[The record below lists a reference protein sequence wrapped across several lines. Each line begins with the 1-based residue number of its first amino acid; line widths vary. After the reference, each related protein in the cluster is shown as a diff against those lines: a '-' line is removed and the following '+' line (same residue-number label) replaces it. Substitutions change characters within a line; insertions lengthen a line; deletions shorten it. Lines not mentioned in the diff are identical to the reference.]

1 MEMRYK
7 ITVIKY
13 ENNENYES
21 ELATYK
27 EEQKRDTYG
36 FTRPYDKPELWA
48 EPKPE
53 KASRSLEV
61 VLTEEEYD
69 KVKAEVIK
77 VFK

>member
-1 MEMRYK
+1 MNYK

-13 ENNENYES
+13 EQNENYES
-21 ELATYK
+21 ELAKYR
-27 EEQKRDTYG
+27 EEQKRDAFGYS
-36 FTRPYDKPELWA
+36 RPYDKPELWT

-61 VLTEEEYD
+61 VLTEEEYE
-69 KVKAEVIK
+69 KVKSEVIK